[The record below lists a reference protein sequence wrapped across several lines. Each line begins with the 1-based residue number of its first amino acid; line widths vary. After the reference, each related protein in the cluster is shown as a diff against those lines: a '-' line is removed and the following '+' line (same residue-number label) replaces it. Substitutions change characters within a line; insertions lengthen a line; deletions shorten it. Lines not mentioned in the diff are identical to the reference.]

1 MLIDPPFF
9 VCVRAVDCRIDFDP
23 KRAIMVGDRLDT
35 DIQFGKGGGLATL
48 LVLTGAGVTVL
59 RSSARAFS

>member
-1 MLIDPPFF
+1 MLIDPPFSC
-9 VCVRAVDCRIDFDP
+9 VCAVDYRIDFDP

-48 LVLTGAGVTVL
+48 LVLTGASVTVS
-59 RSSARAFS
+59 RSSAQAFS